1 MPKNNKGFGEKTNPK
16 LEEQTEKLKMKM
28 EECGGD
34 FMEYMRRNNRHTLR
48 ISLTDEQVGKELW
61 GDKEITFFNEDN
73 AISHL
78 GFLSDFLDE
87 LLKEEN
93 NSWGTGLSND
103 ALVERLT
110 NFVKKRVAP
119 PEMKKNKKGGSKYI
133 SIQELADENMP
144 DGLKSIFKSTK
155 GFEENNK
162 DD

>member
-1 MPKNNKGFGEKTNPK
+1 MKKNNKGFGEKTNPRN
-16 LEEQTEKLKMKM
+16 EELQNSMDKKM

-34 FMEYMRRNNRHTLR
+34 FMEYMRRYNRHTLK

-61 GDKEITFFNEDN
+61 GNKEITFYNEDN

-110 NFVKKRVAP
+110 NFVRERVAP

>member
-1 MPKNNKGFGEKTNPK
+1 MKKNNKGFGEKTNPRN
-16 LEEQTEKLKMKM
+16 EELQNSMDKKM

-34 FMEYMRRNNRHTLR
+34 FMEYMRRYNRHTLK

-61 GDKEITFFNEDN
+61 GNKEITFYNEDN

-110 NFVKKRVAP
+110 NFVKERVAP
-119 PEMKKNKKGGSKYI
+119 PTPIENKGNGNTIALSDI
-133 SIQELADENMP
+133 ASEDMP
-144 DGLKSIFKSTK
+144 DSLKFLFKGTR
-155 GFEENNK
+155 GFEEKNK

>member
-78 GFLSDFLDE
+78 SFLSDFLDE

-110 NFVKKRVAP
+110 NFVKERVAP
-119 PEMKKNKKGGSKYI
+119 PTPKEKKGNGNTIALSDI
-133 SIQELADENMP
+133 ASEDMP
-144 DGLKSIFKSTK
+144 DGLKSLFKGTR
-155 GFEENNK
+155 GFEEKNK

>member
-110 NFVKKRVAP
+110 NFVRERVASP
-119 PEMKKNKKGGSKYI
+119 IPKKKKGNGNTIALSDI
-133 SIQELADENMP
+133 ASDDMP
-144 DGLKSIFKSTK
+144 GALKSIFKSTK
-155 GFEENNK
+155 GFEEKNEN
-162 DD
+162 D

>member
-110 NFVKKRVAP
+110 NFVKERVSSP
-119 PEMKKNKKGGSKYI
+119 IPKKKKGNGNTIALSDI
-133 SIQELADENMP
+133 ASDDMP
-144 DGLKSIFKSTK
+144 GALKSIFKSTK
-155 GFEENNK
+155 GFEEKNE

>member
-110 NFVKKRVAP
+110 NFVRERVAP
-119 PEMKKNKKGGSKYI
+119 PIPKKKKGNGNTIALSDI
-133 SIQELADENMP
+133 ASDDMP
-144 DGLKSIFKSTK
+144 GALKSIFKSTK

>member
-78 GFLSDFLDE
+78 GLVNEFLQ
-87 LLKEEN
+87 LL
-93 NSWGTGLSND
+93 
-103 ALVERLT
+103 A
-110 NFVKKRVAP
+110 
-119 PEMKKNKKGGSKYI
+119 KNKDWGYKHTS
-133 SIQELADENMP
+133 QEVVDAILNPIKDRLMGEMNTYRDE
-144 DGLKSIFKSTK
+144 
-155 GFEENNK
+155 EE
-162 DD
+162 